1 MVVLGSVARVNG
13 LFVGRVV
20 GGGLSS
26 GHFVEVAGPDVPVL
40 IDVIDL
46 FVALFVIF
54 VVNHVLE
61 GLSDPTEIIVFLSP
75 QHFNRLVQR
84 LEVWNNP
91 HEIRQRQHRSQGL
104 GLVADGLG
112 KQHQGRRDQVL
123 RDEDVERVL

>member
-20 GGGLSS
+20 GGGLPS

-84 LEVWNNP
+84 LEVRNNP
-91 HEIRQRQHRSQGL
+91 HEIRQRQHRGQGL

-112 KQHQGRRDQVL
+112 
-123 RDEDVERVL
+123 